1 MATDPIA
8 LRQRLLTR
16 EQAAFYC
23 GLSVSA
29 FSRWVKIG
37 RLPAALGGTSRW
49 DLKAIDLALDSLSGL
64 AISKTSDSATIAL
77 DDWREKRA
85 RRSEGNS

>member
-1 MATDPIA
+1 MPDIEKLPK
-8 LRQRLLTR
+8 RLLTR
-16 EQAAFYC
+16 EEAAFYC

-29 FSRWVKIG
+29 FSRWVMLG
-37 RLPAALGGTSRW
+37 RLPRPLVGSARW

-64 AISKTSDSATIAL
+64 KLAEASAL
-77 DDWREKRA
+77 DDWRAKRA